1 MKKALKNK
9 RQVNAANALLLLG
22 IFLAEAILC
31 WFFTNTHDDYLTA
44 GLKTVAEAW
53 DYSIHYGNGR
63 LLGNSFVELFC
74 NRHILNTLFKTCR
87 EFTS

>member
-1 MKKALKNK
+1 MKKALKNE

-53 DYSIHYGNGR
+53 GNNKIQTWND
-63 LLGNSFVELFC
+63 LDLYYQKQEKLMKIKN
-74 NRHILNTLFKTCR
+74 
-87 EFTS
+87 